1 LHLTRT
7 PPPPPYTTLL
17 TYPLPADTM
26 ADTAPLSNFHE
37 VTSPEHFQSLLSA
50 DLNRVSLI
58 NFWAPWAAPCAQMND
73 VVRELARKYSQ
84 LLVLQVE
91 AESQSDIAESFE
103 IDSVPSFI
111 ILRGHTLLGRIAGA
125 DAIALTNTIATHLRG
140 PTAGAPLSHTAQA
153 TAAPEKFETQEG
165 ARCAP
170 AGAHEPEPRRAVHEG
185 LPRPPAVRLL
195 AAHCRAPAR
204 AERRLLAFRHLYRRE
219 RPVWCV
225 TLVCAFIYERRRLT
239 VIGGGGFA
247 GLKVLNNWPTFP
259 QLIIN
264 GEFVGGL
271 DIVQEMV
278 ENGEMKELLA

>member
-1 LHLTRT
+1 
-7 PPPPPYTTLL
+7 
-17 TYPLPADTM
+17 M
-26 ADTAPLSNFHE
+26 ADATSLPNFYD
-37 VTSPEHFQSLLSA
+37 VTSPEHFQGLLSA

-125 DAIALTNTIATHLRG
+125 DAVALTNAIATHLRG
-140 PTAGAPLSHTAQA
+140 PSAPAPLSHTAQA
-153 TAAPEKFETQEG
+153 TAAPEKAETQEELD
-165 ARCAP
+165 ARLRGLMNQSRVVLFMKGSPDRPQC
-170 AGAHEPEPRRAVHEG
+170 GFSRRIVALLRAQSVDFSHFDIYTDES
-185 LPRPPAVRLL
+185 VRS
-195 AAHCRAPAR
+195 
-204 AERRLLAFRHLYRRE
+204 
-219 RPVWCV
+219 
-225 TLVCAFIYERRRLT
+225 
-239 VIGGGGFA
+239 

-278 ENGEMKELLA
+278 ENGELKELLA